1 MNFTNEL
8 TPNDIDDVLQRLGID
23 YNGRLD
29 KDGWI
34 TIHSPLREDKNPSF
48 GLNAETGA
56 WKDFSTGDAGDI
68 VTLTM
73 NMNRMSTKEAIDWIK
88 EQTDVTG
95 ALYNPPKKTAPK
107 EAPQKKLFW
116 DREKITWIKDANKR
130 IRDESDHQLLK
141 TAKNYDC
148 LESSTLLKY
157 GCGIVEK
164 WGSEWLAFPYP
175 TGCQLYKRDDGKN
188 IRSVKGSAPGNTFFG
203 MKQTSGN
210 KVLLIAK
217 SPRETMLLDQ
227 LTERYKAD
235 IIGLCTGE
243 QGNISDRQIEA
254 LRSDISASKYDK
266 IFVFLDC
273 DTETAYQTAKS
284 FSHELDD
291 ALESKSD
298 IKIVNIYELT
308 GAYKDIT
315 ECIHAGMD
323 DSSFSTLLENAESI
337 KVSKVSH
344 EDQEFNED
352 DIFDVST
359 APSIP
364 DMVYENLP
372 KIIQE
377 RCSLIKQQHRKDV
390 FLIASLPVLA
400 SHLTK
405 VVAGHADGY
414 YSPDL
419 FTLIVADPGAGKGV
433 ASKAKKLG
441 SVLNKHLIER
451 SKEEKENFESLPTD
465 DKIQISEPK
474 DRSLF
479 IPANSSSRAIYD
491 TMEANSGWGLLFETE
506 IDTMLNATGQEWGN
520 FSDITRKAFHHEDIS
535 INRKNER
542 FFIDNPRLSIC
553 ITGTFD
559 QFKKMFDS
567 AENGHFSRYAL
578 YTFDIPRK
586 WQSHRPTESSLKL
599 DQAIESASEKLF
611 RLHQTLQRR
620 TDHLYIDLTDQQWEL
635 IDSTF
640 AENMQAIED
649 LDLSSYLHA
658 SNNRAAILAL
668 RMASMFAVLRLFEEN
683 PQQIEQSNSIS
694 PKNSDMKAA
703 ILLADVFIK
712 HAIRLYNILP
722 NATNT
727 DGKGERYNKFLK
739 ALETEF
745 LTSDALAEAKQL
757 NIPEGT
763 VKRWLSDNDDIQ
775 RIKHG
780 VYRKVSN

>member
-1 MNFTNEL
+1 MNL
-8 TPNDIDDVLQRLGID
+8 TAQLSPNDIDRVLRRLGID
-23 YNGRLD
+23 YNGRSD

-48 GLNAETGA
+48 GLNEQTGA

-73 NMNRMSTKEAIDWIK
+73 NMNRMNTKEAINWIK
-88 EQTDVTG
+88 EESDIAG
-95 ALYNPPKKTAPK
+95 MLYNPPI
-107 EAPQKKLFW
+107 EEPQKKVFW
-116 DREKITWIKDANKR
+116 DRDKIAWIREANNR
-130 IRDESDHQLLK
+130 IKNEPDHHLLK
-141 TAKNYDC
+141 TAKSYDC
-148 LESSTLLKY
+148 LEPSTLLKY

-164 WGSEWLAFPYP
+164 WGSDWLAFPYS
-175 TGCQLYKRDDGKN
+175 TGCQLYKRDNGKT
-188 IRSVKGSAPGNTFFG
+188 IRSVKGSAPGESFFG
-203 MKQTSGN
+203 IKQASSN
-210 KVLLIAK
+210 EVLLIAK
-217 SPRETMLLDQ
+217 SPRETMLLNQ
-227 LTERYKAD
+227 LTQSTNAD
-235 IIGLCTGE
+235 VVGLCTGE
-243 QGNISDRQIEA
+243 QGNMSDEQIEA
-254 LRSDISASKYDK
+254 LRSKIPASKYGK
-266 IFVFLDC
+266 IYVLLDC

-284 FSHELDD
+284 FSHELDE
-291 ALESKSD
+291 ALKSKSD
-298 IKIVNIYELT
+298 VRIVNIHEST
-308 GAYKDIT
+308 GKYKDIT
-315 ECIHAGMD
+315 EYIRAGMD
-323 DSSFSTLLENAESI
+323 DSSFSTLIENAESI
-337 KVSKVSH
+337 KVSKVAH
-344 EDQEFNED
+344 DDQDFGEN

-364 DMVYENLP
+364 DKVYENLP

-377 RCSLIKQQHRKDV
+377 RCSLIEQQHRKDV

-441 SVLNKHLIER
+441 NSLNKHLIER
-451 SKEEKENFESLPTD
+451 SKQERDNFESLPND
-465 DKIQISEPK
+465 DKNLLSEPK

-578 YTFDIPRK
+578 YTFDVPRK
-586 WQSHRPTESSLKL
+586 WQSHRPTEKSMQL
-599 DQAIESASEKLF
+599 DQSIQSASEKLF
-611 RLHQTLQRR
+611 RLHQSLQRR

-668 RMASMFAVLRLFEEN
+668 RMASLFAVLRIFEEN
-683 PQQIEQSNSIS
+683 PMQIEQANRITPNS
-694 PKNSDMKAA
+694 SDMISA
-703 ILLADVFIK
+703 IMLADVFIK

-745 LTSDALAEAKQL
+745 LTSDALSEAKNL

-763 VKRWLSDNDDIQ
+763 VKRWLSDNDDIK

-780 VYRKVSN
+780 LYRKTPNQ

>member
-8 TPNDIDDVLQRLGID
+8 TPNNIGDVLQRLGID
-23 YNGRLD
+23 YNGRSD
-29 KDGWI
+29 KEGWT

-56 WKDFSTGDAGDI
+56 WKDFSTGEAGDI

-73 NMNRMSTKEAIDWIK
+73 NMNNMSTKEAINWIK
-88 EQTDVTG
+88 EETDVAG
-95 ALYNPPKKTAPK
+95 ALYNPPKQT
-107 EAPQKKLFW
+107 QKKSFW
-116 DREKITWIKDANKR
+116 DREKIEWIKEANQR
-130 IRDESDHQLLK
+130 IKSEPDHILLN

-148 LESSTLLKY
+148 LEPSTLLKY
-157 GCGIVEK
+157 GCGVVEK
-164 WGSEWLAFPYP
+164 WGSDWLAFPYS
-175 TGCQLYKRDDGKN
+175 TGCQLYKRDEGKN
-188 IRSVKGSAPGNTFFG
+188 IRSVKGSSPGDTFFG

-210 KVLLIAK
+210 DVLFIAK
-217 SPRETMLLDQ
+217 SPREAMLLDQ
-227 LTERYKAD
+227 LTDSSYCD
-235 IIGLCTGE
+235 VIGLCTGE
-243 QGNISDRQIEA
+243 QGNISHKQIEA
-254 LRSDISASKYDK
+254 LRSEISASKYDK
-266 IFVFLDC
+266 IFVLLDC

-284 FSHELDD
+284 FSSELDE

-298 IKIVNIYELT
+298 IRIVNIHEST
-308 GAYKDIT
+308 GTYKDIT
-315 ECIHAGMD
+315 ECIRAGMD
-323 DSSFSTLLENAESI
+323 RNDFSTLIETAKSF
-337 KVSKVSH
+337 KVSKVAPVNN
-344 EDQEFNED
+344 DIDED

-364 DMVYENLP
+364 MEVYDNLP

-377 RCSLIKQQHRKDV
+377 RCSLIEQRHRKDV
-390 FLIASLPVLA
+390 FLIASLPVMA

-441 SVLNKHLIER
+441 NSLNKYLIER
-451 SKEEKENFESLPTD
+451 SKQEKENFESLPND
-465 DKIQISEPK
+465 DKILISEPK

-535 INRKNER
+535 INRKNDR

-559 QFKKMFDS
+559 QFKKMFNS

-578 YTFDIPRK
+578 YTFDVPRK
-586 WQSHRPTESSLKL
+586 WQSHRPTENSIKL
-599 DQAIESASEKLF
+599 DQSIESASEKLF
-611 RLHQTLQRR
+611 RLHQALQRR

-635 IDSTF
+635 LDSTF

-668 RMASMFAVLRLFEEN
+668 RMASMFAVIRLFEEN
-683 PQQIEQSNSIS
+683 PIQVEQVKSIS
-694 PKNSDMKAA
+694 PNNSDMKAA
-703 ILLADVFIK
+703 IMLADVFIK

-745 LTSDALAEAKQL
+745 QTSNALDEANRL
-757 NIPEGT
+757 GIPEGT
-763 VKRWLSDNDDIQ
+763 VKRWLSDNNDIQ

-780 VYRKVSN
+780 LYRKVSN